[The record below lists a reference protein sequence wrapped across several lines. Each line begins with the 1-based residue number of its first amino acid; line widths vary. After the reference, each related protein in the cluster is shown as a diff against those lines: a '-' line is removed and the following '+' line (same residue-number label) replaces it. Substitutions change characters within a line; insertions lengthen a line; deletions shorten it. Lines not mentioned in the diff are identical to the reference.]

1 MSDSKGPTPLKDEE
15 RNLLEMALRGLR
27 CNRPQVDQTDIV
39 VDDLEPSD
47 E

>member
-15 RNLLEMALRGLR
+15 RNLLEMALRGFR
-27 CNRPQVDQTDIV
+27 CKPRQSGQTDMV
-39 VDDLEPSD
+39 ADDSESSD